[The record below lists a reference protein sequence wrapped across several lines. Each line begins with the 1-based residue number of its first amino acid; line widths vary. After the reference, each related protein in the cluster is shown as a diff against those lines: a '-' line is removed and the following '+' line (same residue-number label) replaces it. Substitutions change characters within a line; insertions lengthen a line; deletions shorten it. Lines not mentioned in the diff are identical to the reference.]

1 MKRVTDFFLGLN
13 AGRWLQI
20 RMNEITGKSGKWLD
34 IEEGSQDIEEG
45 EERVGKLQRE
55 IKDSRSQDIEEG
67 EETCIDDRTTM
78 DSMDSMDS
86 TASTDS
92 MDSTASTDSM
102 EDLLV
107 GTGLELIACVQE
119 PPEDA
124 SYLFEYWGM
133 SNNSALPN
141 DLPSMDGSALNKLTS
156 NTDISIERP
165 VSKL

>member
-1 MKRVTDFFLGLN
+1 
-13 AGRWLQI
+13 
-20 RMNEITGKSGKWLD
+20 MNEITGKSGKWL
-34 IEEGSQDIEEG
+34 DIEEG

-67 EETCIDDRTTM
+67 EETCIDDRTTN
-78 DSMDSMDS
+78 DSM
-86 TASTDS
+86 DS

-107 GTGLELIACVQE
+107 GTGLELIACVQD

-141 DLPSMDGSALNKLTS
+141 NLPSMDGSALNKLTS
-156 NTDISIERP
+156 NTDISIDRP